1 MGECSLRKPMEE
13 ECSKHC
19 HGLFEEYERCGERI
33 QSLDSLSLKK
43 LQHKAVAHGLP
54 IKTKDKKDIPK
65 ETLVASLQEIAN
77 CTPQYFEY
85 LYCRDHCIA
94 PKLFAKLK

>member
-54 IKTKDKKDIPK
+54 IKTKDK
-65 ETLVASLQEIAN
+65 VNS
-77 CTPQYFEY
+77 F
-85 LYCRDHCIA
+85 
-94 PKLFAKLK
+94 LFCFFKFFKFFFNLK